1 MSKSNRNQ
9 PQSRQQKKQ
18 DMTDILSS
26 ADEQLGQLGHVASS
40 DDANHVGEFV
50 GFDQSDLSDQKPDFT
65 SWQSPKMPEGENFF
79 ANEPALFGAQI
90 QQGNLSFQA
99 QGDDAP
105 TRIGKPITAQ
115 MVSKRVSASNPDPL
129 ARVKAVVNEEIPA
142 AAEPQETKAAEAPAP
157 QRRRSRMDRNR
168 QQEAQEIQP
177 VAAPAVVVP
186 AANQENDFDLFGA
199 GDSEVPAKP
208 QHSRRAATPDGRY
221 TGARTAMPSGGA
233 AQSSVAQRARETRD
247 QVIAEQQAQTGAQ
260 ETAQTEQKQP
270 VARPAAQKPRQR
282 PAAQAQN
289 PTGER
294 TQSERPK
301 GQRPAAANQRQR
313 PQAQTTQTQPPQAR
327 RPQQRPQAQQP
338 SSEVRQPQFAP
349 SASQYSDQAE
359 DIAYKRNGFE
369 MDEDTNFENS
379 APVNKLRRKQVPST
393 TTPRDRYDFE
403 DDDDDD
409 DDDDRGGNI
418 LVPIIITILA
428 VGVLLASICLPD
440 WDGIGGTVGET
451 MSKAKNGI
459 VSVFSS
465 VKNMIVPEEELVK
478 SFSATA
484 SEGQAPTEV
493 VFAIQTSK
501 NVTDLRIVNDSG
513 VVVYEGMYSQSKE
526 ESGEIISNS
535 NVYLW
540 KPALTITEAYH
551 GGFTVYAHDKDG
563 DESDGIRCTETIV
576 ITEPQQQ
583 QAPIDSFEVDN
594 ESGEIPLT
602 IRFTVT
608 SSSDVT
614 AVRVVDENDTPIA
627 TMYYSDIS
635 DEFAQVEDNGDYR
648 IWTLAADIESA
659 YAGEYQVHYQSGYDA
674 QSFEMSGY
682 TVMVN
687 LAEEIV
693 ATAEPTPEISATPS
707 PSPSPSPTPSPT
719 PEPTATP
726 IPATTALPSAD
737 ALSVEDTDPSK
748 IKLAATL
755 YKNGSKMKTFARTKT
770 ISMLA
775 PFTTSIDGDDYAIW
789 KQAGVLT
796 FRNGP
801 FRQNAS
807 YSTAEVEKQKLT
819 QVWTQPIGSMQVDS
833 GTYFGVGNPGQAVIV
848 KWATEVRE
856 SMGLND
862 TAKSTK
868 ALKEVI
874 VAAMDGYIYFYNL
887 VDGTATRE
895 PIELGAPSFG
905 GLSVATNGTPILGV
919 GQYNSK
925 LVKKT
930 ISNGYHIIN
939 LISNE
944 KEMLIA
950 NDGKDKSSNYTGVL
964 GSALFDKTTGTMV
977 FGGMNG
983 VVYSAELGAVT
994 KAYNHEAGTI
1004 SLGSEVQAY
1013 KTLAGKQDKRRTN
1026 IDGSV
1031 AMYNNYV
1038 YYGDKDGIL
1047 QCVDINTLTAVW
1059 AVNTKNTII
1068 STPALD
1074 MSENGDVSLYTANI
1088 LHSKGGVS
1096 SIRRFDALTG
1106 ELAWQYEIPE
1116 LKYNSKQERGVYASP
1131 VIGNESISDLVIYT
1145 VSKDDE
1151 GSTVLALNKDSGTV
1165 VWSTDFETTT
1175 QSSPV
1180 AVYNEAGDAWLI
1192 QAESNGNIN
1201 LMDAKSGK
1209 VLDSLKL
1216 EAEIEA
1222 SPAVYGNLMIIG
1234 TTGKDTGGVYCIR
1247 ID

>member
-18 DMTDILSS
+18 DITDILSS

-40 DDANHVGEFV
+40 DDANHVGEFL
-50 GFDQSDLSDQKPDFT
+50 GFDQSEQSDQKPDFT

-90 QQGNLSFQA
+90 QQGNLNFQA
-99 QGDDAP
+99 QGADAP

-115 MVSKRVSASNPDPL
+115 MVSKHVSASNPEPL
-129 ARVKAVVNEEIPA
+129 AQVKAAANEETPAVAQEPQATTAAQA
-142 AAEPQETKAAEAPAP
+142 AAP
-157 QRRRSRMDRNR
+157 RRRSRMERNR
-168 QQEAQEIQP
+168 QQEAQRAEP
-177 VAAPAVVVP
+177 AAAPAVVVP

-208 QHSRRAATPDGRY
+208 QHSRRAATPNGRY

-247 QVIAEQQAQTGAQ
+247 RVIAEGGTQ
-260 ETAQTEQKQP
+260 EAVQTEQKQP
-270 VARPAAQKPRQR
+270 IARPAAQKPRQR
-282 PAAQAQN
+282 PASQVQSPA
-289 PTGER
+289 GER
-294 TQSERPK
+294 TQGERPR
-301 GQRPAAANQRQR
+301 GQRPAAANQRAQR
-313 PQAQTTQTQPPQAR
+313 PQAQGAQAQPPQAR
-327 RPQQRPQAQQP
+327 RPQQQRPQVQQ
-338 SSEVRQPQFAP
+338 STGELRRQQQFAP
-349 SASQYSDQAE
+349 SAGQYSDQAE
-359 DIAYKRNGFE
+359 DFSYRRNAFE
-369 MDEDTNFENS
+369 TDEDSSFEDS
-379 APVNKLRRKQVPST
+379 APVNKLRRKQAPST
-393 TTPRDRYDFE
+393 TTPRERYEFE

-540 KPALTITEAYH
+540 KPALTMTEAYH
-551 GGFTVYAHDKDG
+551 GGFTVYAQDKDG

-583 QAPIDSFEVDN
+583 QAPIDAFEVDN

-602 IRFTVT
+602 IHFTIT

-614 AVRVVDENDTPIA
+614 AVRVVDDNDTPIA

-635 DEFAQVEDNGDYR
+635 DEFAKVEDDGDYR

-674 QSFEMSGY
+674 QSFEMSEY
-682 TVMVN
+682 TVMVD
-687 LAEEIV
+687 LTEKIV
-693 ATAEPTPEISATPS
+693 VTAEPTLEITAT
-707 PSPSPSPTPSPT
+707 PSPSPTPSPT

-737 ALSVEDTDPSK
+737 ALNVEDTDPSN
-748 IKLAATL
+748 IKLVATL

-807 YSTAEVEKQKLT
+807 YSTAEIEKQKLT

-862 TAKSTK
+862 AAKGTK

-983 VVYSAELGAVT
+983 VLYSAELGAVT

-1145 VSKDDE
+1145 VSKGDE
-1151 GSTVLALNKDSGTV
+1151 GSAVLALSKASGTV
-1165 VWSTDFETTT
+1165 VWSTDLETTT